1 MSGKEMERLAQ
12 TPAQPNASE
21 NEEYSAR
28 FYPAPSPEA
37 IGRARKNSKASGP
50 GRPPSPARMLAV
62 DLWAQGK
69 PMITIR
75 HQACKLVP
83 GYSEL
88 SPPEQE
94 EVWIRLQAAMR
105 KYIKRKNI
113 SRTKQV
119 GLEKT

>member
-1 MSGKEMERLAQ
+1 MKINVGRGVMERLAQ
-12 TPAQPNASE
+12 KPALPNASE
-21 NEEYSAR
+21 KEEYSAQ
-28 FYPAPSPEA
+28 FYPAPSPER
-37 IGRARKNSKASGP
+37 IERARKNSKVSGP

-75 HQACKLVP
+75 DQACKLVL

-94 EVWIRLQAAMR
+94 EVWIRLQAAIR
-105 KYIKRKNI
+105 KYIERKNI
-113 SRTKQV
+113 GRKKQ
-119 GLEKT
+119 